1 MVTLVGDKSK
11 IPLEVENGVLSFLWS
26 LKALRTRGDGMHVAR
41 KGG

>member
-11 IPLEVENGVLSFLWS
+11 IPLEAKNGVLSFLRS
-26 LKALRTRGDGMHVAR
+26 PKALRTRGDVMYVAR